1 MSRLPVIVRPGERM
15 QTALL
20 PHRRASR
27 RRSLDRTHSR
37 RSGLSVRTS
46 LDAPRRTLLL
56 PNPCGRILLLRIG
69 EGAILGW
76 PVYPITCRKWNALL
90 DLARCIA
97 PHCSRKLAS
106 RFARFG
112 RRQYETTGFVES
124 RRGGDVYGWRGAA
137 AWPRGRSR
145 ENVGFRRRC

>member
-76 PVYPITCRKWNALL
+76 PVLSDNVSKMERAV
-90 DLARCIA
+90 R
-97 PHCSRKLAS
+97 HCSLYRASLFKEVGLAVGT
-106 RFARFG
+106 FW
-112 RRQYETTGFVES
+112 ETPV
-124 RRGGDVYGWRGAA
+124 
-137 AWPRGRSR
+137 
-145 ENVGFRRRC
+145 